1 MALLLAS
8 GALLPFHPAAAQADA
23 APPPADEPAA
33 GARDPHVE
41 DDFHTI
47 YVTTAGL
54 DRLDLLAGTTALSG
68 EELQRSMA
76 GQIGDVLDSLP
87 GVSST
92 SFAPGASRPVL
103 RGFAGDRVRVLTD
116 GIGAI
121 DASNTSADHAVTID
135 PLTAERIEVLRGP
148 AVLLYGGSAIG
159 GAVNVLDKRIP
170 RQVPDETVHVDVI
183 ASADTAFDLREAG
196 GSVDI
201 PLGSELVLHADATWR
216 ETGNVEIPGFAV
228 AEELRT
234 VLLADAAEH
243 EADSEPEEAEELRE
257 AANRRGTVPGTDTE
271 TLSLG
276 GGLAWIGEG
285 ASLGVSVGYYDTLY
299 GIPERPGAS
308 HLHVEHDD
316 GDDHEDEDDH
326 EEAGH
331 AHGEGVAIDLEQL
344 RFDLRGSVELGD
356 GFLSELRTRW
366 GYSAYTHTELEGGEI
381 GTVFDVTGLEGR
393 VDLVQARRGGW
404 SGSFG
409 GQFVHRDFS
418 ATGAEAFVAPNT
430 TRQLAVF
437 TVQEFNLG
445 AVNLQLGGRYEH
457 GEVESDV
464 LGISRD
470 FDTLTGAIGASVEIA
485 GGMELGANLSRSARA
500 PTAEELFADGP
511 HIATQ
516 QYEIGDPDLE
526 AETAIGAELY
536 LRGNIGPAE
545 LRLTFYRNWF
555 DGFIAPFPDG
565 TEQDELPVYRIL
577 QADADHYGI
586 EGELSVPLWQDGNRT
601 LLADIGGDYV
611 HAELDDG
618 TPLPLM
624 PPLRLMGGLEWQSA
638 VVDARAEIEWND
650 AQTRAAPFE
659 TPTDGFTMVNASIA
673 FKPLRGSN
681 NVTVLLQAD
690 NIFDVEA
697 RRHASYTKDFV
708 PHAGRNFKLGVRA
721 SY

>member
-1 MALLLAS
+1 
-8 GALLPFHPAAAQADA
+8 
-23 APPPADEPAA
+23 
-33 GARDPHVE
+33 
-41 DDFHTI
+41 
-47 YVTTAGL
+47 
-54 DRLDLLAGTTALSG
+54 
-68 EELQRSMA
+68 
-76 GQIGDVLDSLP
+76 
-87 GVSST
+87 
-92 SFAPGASRPVL
+92 
-103 RGFAGDRVRVLTD
+103 
-116 GIGAI
+116 
-121 DASNTSADHAVTID
+121 
-135 PLTAERIEVLRGP
+135 
-148 AVLLYGGSAIG
+148 
-159 GAVNVLDKRIP
+159 
-170 RQVPDETVHVDVI
+170 
-183 ASADTAFDLREAG
+183 
-196 GSVDI
+196 
-201 PLGSELVLHADATWR
+201 
-216 ETGNVEIPGFAV
+216 
-228 AEELRT
+228 T

-243 EADSEPEEAEELRE
+243 EADGEPVEAEELRE

-326 EEAGH
+326 EEEGH
-331 AHGEGVAIDLEQL
+331 GHGEGVAIDLEQL

-366 GYSAYTHTELEGGEI
+366 GYSDYTHTELEGGEI

-393 VDLVQARRGGW
+393 VELVQARRGGW

-437 TVQEFNLG
+437 TVQEFKLG

-470 FDTLTGAIGASVEIA
+470 FDTLSGAIGASFEIA

-565 TEQDELPVYRIL
+565 TEEDELPVYRIL

-611 HAELDDG
+611 HAELHDG

-650 AQTRAAPFE
+650 AQTRVAPFE

-673 FKPLRGSN
+673 FKPLRGN
-681 NVTVLLQAD
+681 NSVTVMLQAN

-697 RRHASYTKDFV
+697 RRHA
-708 PHAGRNFKLGVRA
+708 
-721 SY
+721 

>member
-1 MALLLAS
+1 MPLLLAS
-8 GALLPFHPAAAQADA
+8 GALLPFHPASAQADTPS
-23 APPPADEPAA
+23 PPPADEPAA
-33 GARDPHVE
+33 EARDPHVE

-170 RQVPDETVHVDVI
+170 RQVPDEPVHVDVV

-201 PLGSELVLHADATWR
+201 PLGSELVFHADATWR

-228 AEELRT
+228 AETLR
-234 VLLADAAEH
+234 VELLADAAEH
-243 EADSEPEEAEELRE
+243 EADGEPEEAEELRE
-257 AANRRGTVPGTDTE
+257 AANRRDTVPGTETE
-271 TLSLG
+271 ALSLG

-285 ASLGVSVGYYDTLY
+285 GSLGVSVGYYDTLY
-299 GIPERPGAS
+299 GIPERPGTG
-308 HLHVEHDD
+308 HH
-316 GDDHEDEDDH
+316 HEDEDDH
-326 EEAGH
+326 EEEGH

-366 GYSAYTHTELEGGEI
+366 GYSDYTHTEVEGGEI
-381 GTVFDVTGLEGR
+381 GTVFDVAGLEGR
-393 VDLVQARRGGW
+393 VELVQAQRGGW

-437 TVQEFNLG
+437 TVQEFKLG

-470 FDTLTGAIGASVEIA
+470 FDTLSGAIGASFEIA

-516 QYEIGDPDLE
+516 QYEIGDPDLD

-565 TEQDELPVYRIL
+565 TEEDELPVYRIL

-611 HAELDDG
+611 HAELHDG

-650 AQTRAAPFE
+650 AQTRVAPFE

-673 FKPLRGSN
+673 FKPLRGN
-681 NVTVLLQAD
+681 NSVTVMLQAN

-708 PHAGRNFKLGVRA
+708 PLAGRNFKLGVRA
-721 SY
+721 SF